1 MPLHPERP
9 SRACPESTKPLFRK
23 SKSIV
28 GLDIGSQTL
37 KAVEIT
43 LEGAEAV
50 VTAFSRVEIDGNTD
64 RSKALNELVSN
75 ARFHTKQAASA
86 VSGSSVIVRYI
97 SMVPM
102 SDSELRQAIQFESDK
117 YLPFDLDEMVLDC
130 QRLDHA
136 PADSQGGDKQM
147 SVVLV
152 ACQKGMVS
160 KVVDEIQGM
169 GFQPAALD
177 VDVFALGNAYELTH
191 GIALDPSTTGDGA
204 SALIDVGAS
213 RTQINVIRAGET
225 CFSREIGLGGNDM
238 TKAIAR
244 RLSLDLAEAEVL
256 KRDPGEREIEV
267 TRAITPIL
275 EDLCTEINMSLD
287 FVEGREAV
295 RVEELLLSG
304 GGALAMGAI
313 EFFEQQTGRPAR
325 TWNPLQGL
333 TVDPER
339 VDVDEL
345 EALAP
350 TLAIAV
356 GLAARVKAA

>member
-1 MPLHPERP
+1 M
-9 SRACPESTKPLFRK
+9 FRK

-43 LEGAEAV
+43 MEGAEPV
-50 VTAFSRVEIDGNTD
+50 VTAFARVELDGNTD
-64 RSKALNELVSN
+64 RAKALSELVSQT
-75 ARFHTKQAASA
+75 RFHTKQAASA

-130 QRLDHA
+130 QRLERA

-152 ACQKGMVS
+152 ACQKGMVT
-160 KVVDEIQGM
+160 KVVDEIQGI

-191 GIALDPSTTGDGA
+191 GIALDPTSSGDGA
-204 SALIDVGAS
+204 SGLIDVGAA

-225 CFSREIGLGGNDM
+225 CFSREVGLGGNDM

-244 RLSLDLAEAEVL
+244 RLGIDLAEAEAL
-256 KRDPGEREIEV
+256 KREPGEREVEV
-267 TRAITPIL
+267 ARAITPIV

-287 FVEGREAV
+287 FVEGRETV

-304 GGALAMGAI
+304 GGVLATGVIASL
-313 EFFEQQTGRPAR
+313 EQQTGRPAR

-333 TVDPER
+333 NVDPDR